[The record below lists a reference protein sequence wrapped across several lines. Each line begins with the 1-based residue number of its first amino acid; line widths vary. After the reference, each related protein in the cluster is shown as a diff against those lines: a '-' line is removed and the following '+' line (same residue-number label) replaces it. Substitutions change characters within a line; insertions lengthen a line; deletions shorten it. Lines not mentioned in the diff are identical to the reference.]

1 MGYNEIAIEFNVAEI
16 QQQCISTCSSI
27 LKNTNLLLQNLLS
40 ISAIEF
46 S

>member
-1 MGYNEIAIEFNVAEI
+1 MGYNEIAIEFNVGEI
-16 QQQCISTCSSI
+16 QQQYISTCSSI
-27 LKNTNLLLQNLLS
+27 LNNTNLLLQNLLS